1 MSDTMIPALAIP
13 FWLLCRAKSRLV
25 ERMLRKP

>member
-1 MSDTMIPALAIP
+1 MIWLLIPAIAIP

-25 ERMLRKP
+25 ERALRKL